1 MGREGVMV
9 LASVNERTKSVL
21 TRVSGDARGQER
33 EERRVGG
40 KGEEQGVVRVVQGK
54 EEEGTGQ
61 RVSRLGTEI
70 FVRARWRTGEL
81 PKPGE
86 LPGERCS
93 TGVTEFKNN
102 VQVKDSKC
110 DRDRV

>member
-1 MGREGVMV
+1 MEISFGLDVCI
-9 LASVNERTKSVL
+9 K
-21 TRVSGDARGQER
+21 RGQER

-40 KGEEQGVVRVVQGK
+40 KGGEQGVVRVVQGK

-81 PKPGE
+81 
-86 LPGERCS
+86 
-93 TGVTEFKNN
+93 
-102 VQVKDSKC
+102 
-110 DRDRV
+110 